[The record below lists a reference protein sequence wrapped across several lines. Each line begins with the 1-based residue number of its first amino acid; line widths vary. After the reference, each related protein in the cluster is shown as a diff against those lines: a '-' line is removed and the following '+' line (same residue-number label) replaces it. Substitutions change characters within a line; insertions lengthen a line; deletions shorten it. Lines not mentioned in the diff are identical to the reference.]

1 MYHIKNDQ
9 RAIRS
14 SQMLYDGLARLM
26 REKPFNAI
34 TVTDLVESAQV
45 GRTTF
50 YRNFDEIEDILR
62 MRCDQT
68 FDELITYVVE
78 YLRQNPNEIHTATL
92 KPMLRYFYL
101 HSDIVELLMLAKRI
115 DIIQDSFQ
123 ARLQPFKKQVIARH
137 EIAEEYVDYAIA
149 IRIGVLTNIL
159 IQWIENGKRHAP
171 NELANTLGAM
181 IGKMVTLDQLL

>member
-14 SQMLYDGLARLM
+14 SQLLYEGLTRLM
-26 REKPFNAI
+26 REKPFNTI
-34 TVTDLVESAQV
+34 TVTDLVVSAQV

-68 FDELITYVVE
+68 FDELISYVMG
-78 YLRQNPNEIHTATL
+78 YLQQNPNETEVAIL
-92 KPMLRYFYL
+92 KPTLRYFYL
-101 HSDIVELLMLAKRI
+101 HSEIVELLMQAKRI
-115 DIIQDSFQ
+115 DIIQDSFR
-123 ARLQPFKKQVIARH
+123 ARLQSFKEQVVVHHGIA
-137 EIAEEYVDYAIA
+137 AEYVDYAIA

-171 NELANTLGAM
+171 DALADTLGAM